1 MSEHNLPLVQSYRPR
16 SFRERGIV
24 APFTT
29 PSLQGARL
37 RRIPAVSSITGE
49 RALLGPANATS
60 PASPAS
66 PGDAAGTADRLR
78 DSALEVIVP
87 NPSGGR
93 GVYIL
98 PWSDI
103 GALCRPTMH
112 DTMLGRSLSTPI
124 DGIERELTPAQ
135 MRNAAHAIALEGF
148 AGRAAA
154 SGATATAQRRAECLV
169 ATRFT
174 LLMQATE
181 QLEAHRA
188 TGPALVAQPPSEIER
203 RGGLALMQ
211 LACDLGQQPQR
222 MSDLLDMLALHFVD
236 VGWGLGMAD
245 ASLPLLVAHL
255 GVLRHELS
263 VWPKGDRASALHDN
277 ASAARAAV
285 AVAGAAELA
294 ARMAR
299 MALESARA
307 RLSDMS
313 GLLRASLAD
322 PGEISRCC
330 EQTSWLLDGW
340 EQICLTWRAAPAL
353 LPQRS
358 AISAISRQIPL
369 LPDEAE
375 AWLALPQGTSEQL
388 FRRQP
393 LDQSWHKETSS
404 TLDLIARNEQLRAMA
419 A

>member
-1 MSEHNLPLVQSYRPR
+1 MRRVPL
-16 SFRERGIV
+16 
-24 APFTT
+24 
-29 PSLQGARL
+29 
-37 RRIPAVSSITGE
+37 VSSITGE
-49 RALLGPANATS
+49 RALVGPANTVGS
-60 PASPAS
+60 
-66 PGDAAGTADRLR
+66 GDAAGTADRLR

-87 NPSGGR
+87 TPSGGR

-124 DGIERELTPAQ
+124 DGIERELTPAR
-135 MRNAAHAIALEGF
+135 MRDAARAIALQGF

-154 SGATATAQRRAECLV
+154 SGATATAQRRTECLV

-174 LLMQATE
+174 LLMEATE
-181 QLEAHRA
+181 QLETRRA
-188 TGPALVAQPPSEIER
+188 TGPTLVGQSPSEIER
-203 RGGLALMQ
+203 RGGLALIQ
-211 LACDLGQQPQR
+211 LANELGQKPQR

-245 ASLPLLVAHL
+245 ASLPLLVANL
-255 GVLRHELS
+255 GILRHELS
-263 VWPKGDRASALHDN
+263 VWAQGDRASALHDN

-285 AVAGAAELA
+285 AVAGSAELA

-299 MALESARA
+299 MALDSARA

-330 EQTSWLLDGW
+330 EQASWLLDGW
-340 EQICLTWRAAPAL
+340 EQIWLTWRASPAL
-353 LPQRS
+353 LAQRD

-375 AWLALPQGTSEQL
+375 AWLALPRGTSEQL

-393 LDQSWHKETSS
+393 LDQSWHRETAS

-419 A
+419 G